1 MILRLAVKVINF
13 ENIEHVIQRP
23 ENSIIFLRRMIN
35 NIKLLIYKRRDVAC
49 NVSNQL
55 IMKTQNLTI
64 L

>member
-35 NIKLLIYKRRDVAC
+35 NIKLLIYKRRDAAC